1 MGTGDVTIDTTGG
14 RIENDEDSVTYTVLN
29 EIIQDNFNENLD
41 LVVKL
46 VPAKDFN
53 GVGHFNVTSSS
64 KQGIDETKT
73 KSKDFSMDVTPVS
86 DAANVQLNT
95 ISVDGYEAVVE
106 NDTISIT
113 FDEDAR
119 IGNPFSLLNFN
130 NLLTEE
136 YAINVTQPVGGI
148 DDHFSLKPLMFRL
161 QLLGKRLV

>member
-1 MGTGDVTIDTTGG
+1 MDGIHNEGEEFTDGVVVDGTTTSIIATQNTPLLYYYCENHSGMGTGDVTIDTAGG
-14 RIENDEDSVTYTVLN
+14 RIENDEYSVTYTVLN

-53 GVGHFNVTSSS
+53 GIGHFNVTSSS

-95 ISVDGYEAVVE
+95 ISVDGYEAIVE
-106 NDTISIT
+106 NDTISLHLMKMQELVI
-113 FDEDAR
+113 
-119 IGNPFSLLNFN
+119 
-130 NLLTEE
+130 
-136 YAINVTQPVGGI
+136 
-148 DDHFSLKPLMFRL
+148 HFHY
-161 QLLGKRLV
+161 